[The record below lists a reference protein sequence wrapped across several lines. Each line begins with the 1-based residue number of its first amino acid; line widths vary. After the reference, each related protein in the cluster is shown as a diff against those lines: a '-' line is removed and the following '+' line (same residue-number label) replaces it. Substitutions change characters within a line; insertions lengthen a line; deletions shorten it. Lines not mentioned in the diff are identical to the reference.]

1 MSIFKK
7 IEKGLRNVKDKI
19 VDDIIP
25 NEFKSGSKMKKTIRN
40 LIPNELADV
49 AVDLAPFV
57 AMIPGGAPFAAAM
70 RGIGRFDQR
79 GSISDA
85 LKQAAGTY
93 AFSKVATPF
102 TNQLP
107 GLAGNTYE
115 GLSGVMQAG
124 KDLGSS
130 AYSGI
135 KSLGTG
141 GKNAA
146 TDIIKK
152 GMDMY
157 PTDYGFETGG
167 DGGGGIRSLGNK
179 ILDFGKEYAFG
190 EDKKFQMGDIGRFLG
205 DPGKTIPLTMMASY
219 IKEKFFPDEDQD
231 SFDAKFAE
239 AMKKR
244 GENVEGYL
252 RQYGPFD
259 PRRDPTKNPYT
270 QQEIDQFAKDKT
282 IEYENAANGGL
293 MSIPRENYFLGGKSF
308 AKTVSMVNPNPDF
321 EKASKV
327 TPDDIMAVFK
337 KTFDGGN
344 FFGKGGPRLALPMGR
359 KVSSRTVNP
368 NPDLR
373 RASKVTPDDIMS
385 VLKNKFDEGNFFG
398 KRGPR
403 LALPMG
409 RKVSSTNPF
418 KKREGIKDFFERR
431 LSGMPASFRPE
442 IMENEEIRELL
453 TKGDRKGLDF
463 LMTSL
468 LKDANFDRE
477 EAAMGGRMNY
487 ASGSEGIMMA
497 SNPDP
502 MDERNQVLEMMA
514 MQTFGKP
521 LRDLSDDQIIELEEM
536 FDDFISS
543 GQPLPSD
550 PTKPINPFAPKPT
563 GPALPDKQMAF
574 MEDDYETEFMRL
586 VGEFMEQGFSQEE
599 AIEAARDELA
609 RISSKFMADGGRV
622 NYAMGGD
629 TPEENALQAAGI
641 EGLDININ
649 PKGITELDMR
659 ETGGFIPPVG
669 VKEKEDDIPAM
680 LSNNEFVF
688 TADAVRG
695 MGDGNVDKGAER
707 MYDMMKKL
715 ENGGRV

>member
-7 IEKGLRNVKDKI
+7 IEQGLRKVKDKI

-25 NEFKSGSKMKKTIRN
+25 TGSAAKRAIRKA
-40 LIPNELADV
+40 IPNELADI

-57 AMIPGGAPFAAAM
+57 APFNPALAAGM

-85 LKQAAGTY
+85 LKQGAMMYGGGKLVGMIPGTESY
-93 AFSKVATPF
+93 FG
-102 TNQLP
+102 Q
-107 GLAGNTYE
+107 GLE
-115 GLSGVMQAG
+115 GAKALGSDALSG
-124 KDLGSS
+124 
-130 AYSGI
+130 I
-135 KSLGTG
+135 RNLGTSGKNSVTEMLGG

-146 TDIIKK
+146 SEVM
-152 GMDMY
+152 GNMY
-157 PTDYGFETGG
+157 PTDYGYELGSG
-167 DGGGGIRSLGNK
+167 AASSGGGIKSLGSK

-190 EDKKFQMGDIGRFLG
+190 EDKKFQMGDIGKFLG
-205 DPGKTIPLTMMASY
+205 DPGKTVPLTMIASY

-231 SFDAKFAE
+231 SFDAQFAE

-244 GENVEGYL
+244 GENVAGYL

-293 MSIPRENYFLGGKSF
+293 MTLPREDYFLGGK
-308 AKTVSMVNPNPDF
+308 TY
-321 EKASKV
+321 
-327 TPDDIMAVFK
+327 
-337 KTFDGGN
+337 
-344 FFGKGGPRLALPMGR
+344 
-359 KVSSRTVNP
+359 SRTVNP
-368 NPDLR
+368 NPDFE
-373 RASKVTPDDIMS
+373 RASKVTADDILN
-385 VLKNKFDEGNFFG
+385 VFKTKFDEGNFFKG
-398 KRGPR
+398 RI
-403 LALPMG
+403 LPKGVTAGTYTAQPQNTGGSSAEPEDIMKIFENKMG
-409 RKVSSTNPF
+409 NSSNPF
-418 KKREGIKDFFERR
+418 LKALKQFSPDGGSKKISDKEGLGK
-431 LSGMPASFRPE
+431 
-442 IMENEEIRELL
+442 
-453 TKGDRKGLDF
+453 
-463 LMTSL
+463 LMVSL
-468 LKDANFDRE
+468 LRQANFDRE

-487 ASGSEGIMMA
+487 ASGSGE
-497 SNPDP
+497 
-502 MDERNQVLEMMA
+502 
-514 MQTFGKP
+514 
-521 LRDLSDDQIIELEEM
+521 
-536 FDDFISS
+536 
-543 GQPLPSD
+543 LPSD

-563 GPALPDKQMAF
+563 GPALPNKMMAS
-574 MEDDYETEFMRL
+574 MEENELEFMRL
-586 VGEFMEQGFSQEE
+586 VDEFMEQGFNLEE
-599 AIEAARDELA
+599 AIEAAKEELERKSIA
-609 RISSKFMADGGRV
+609 TGGRV

-688 TADAVRG
+688 TADAVKG
-695 MGDGNVDKGAER
+695 MGDGDVDKGAER